1 MTDEQLQNLIDH
13 KVQEATAPLE
23 QRWDMLRTCVD
34 RWRSERDDCQGKEA
48 YETVLW
54 AMDSLCKPETE
65 TEPRRKLPTDP
76 RRKVKP

>member
-1 MTDEQLQNLIDH
+1 VTDEQLQKLIDH

-23 QRWDMLRTCVD
+23 RRWESLRAAVD
-34 RWRSERDDCQGKEA
+34 ACRLKTEDRLGQSA
-48 YETVLW
+48 YATVIF

-76 RRKVKP
+76 RKVKK